1 MTTSQGPNTADA
13 ADAAGPS
20 HYDNVA
26 ETYEDAFFYE
36 DNSPF
41 QEWMLQQVLAHLGLA
56 EHHRVRPTHS
66 RGVAPIT

>member
-1 MTTSQGPNTADA
+1 MATSRGPNTADA
-13 ADAAGPS
+13 ADATGPS

-41 QEWMLQQVLAHLGLA
+41 QEWMFQQVLAHLGLA
-56 EHHRVRPTHS
+56 EHHRVRRNHS